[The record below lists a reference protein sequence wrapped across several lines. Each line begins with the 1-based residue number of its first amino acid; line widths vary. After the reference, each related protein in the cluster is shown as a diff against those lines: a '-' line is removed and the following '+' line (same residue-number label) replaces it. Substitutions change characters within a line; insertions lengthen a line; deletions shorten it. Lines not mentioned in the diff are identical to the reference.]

1 MSFHYHS
8 ASISKPLKWTILV
21 LVIVCGS
28 CFQGANIAQAQEKN
42 KFERLNERKNK
53 DNRRLKRRGDRA
65 RSNKSKL
72 RQARFK
78 SRTRQGEKAY
88 KGDITGRKVTR
99 IKSSRLRSNANYAQP
114 NPYAGRKRKTEASVA
129 KKALSKARFTQRP
142 SESAKRASGPPRT
155 TNRPREKAWKG
166 GINGRALN
174 KRTKKV
180 TFTGKSSYQGG
191 SVRSATR
198 SSEQKATSGRVVPR
212 SASGAYRV
220 RKRKTPYSSF
230 RPKKKWEKAFKGDIT
245 GRTFQ
250 TKRTTGRPGVQ
261 KPPKTRYTSP
271 GRKGDKAYTGGFGG
285 GYKSATRRPERA
297 WKKDISGNKLRIRT
311 STGPKFTGPQFTPY
325 PTNKSRRGDRAY
337 KGKIKGSGYKSV
349 SSRKESAGKKLG
361 GSNPPG
367 SGTSKGLSFQGN
379 IKAGKPLKGG
389 GSISG
394 RRWNNSGK
402 SVTRANNAE
411 QNQRIRSFQGNIKAG
426 KPLKGGGSISGI
438 RWNNNGRSVTKANN
452 SEQSQRV
459 RSFQGNI
466 KAGKPLKGGG
476 SVARNNWNN
485 NGKSTTKAQESSS
498 TLKATSFTGNI
509 KQGRFKGG
517 DFDALSSTYQGGQ
530 KRRFDYKRHPSAD
543 KKAIKV
549 RLSKSKDDISGYQGT
564 LKQSRYQGGN
574 FDALAGTYKGNL
586 KRKYDYRKNPNAAK
600 ESLKVKQALKND
612 RLAGNYQGTVKDRRR
627 YKKNPAAADEALK
640 KHAPNKNYFQG
651 GEFTGRTKVTLKY
664 KQNPSASDESLK
676 NLPPGSGAQ
685 KGIGF
690 EGRTK
695 VTWSVRKNPSTAKE
709 SLPGIAPSKETARGT
724 SFKGR
729 TKLAFNYKRN
739 PSSVNEALKS
749 RAPSKAAIS
758 ASNYQGNIKMS
769 KKRLEDRHP
778 SFNYARGKNSATQE
792 KEKLFSLKLLF
803 AKIFKKNEGQPDN
816 LKEKERAPR
825 FDKRERDIW
834 YD

>member
-1 MSFHYHS
+1 M
-8 ASISKPLKWTILV
+8 
-21 LVIVCGS
+21 
-28 CFQGANIAQAQEKN
+28 
-42 KFERLNERKNK
+42 NERKNK
-53 DNRRLKRRGDRA
+53 ENRRLKRRGDRA

-72 RQARFK
+72 RQVRFK

-142 SESAKRASGPPRT
+142 SENAKKASGPPRT
-155 TNRPREKAWKG
+155 STRPREKAWKG
-166 GINGRALN
+166 GVNGRALN
-174 KRTKKV
+174 KRTKRV
-180 TFTGKSSYQGG
+180 TFTGKSNYQGG

-261 KPPKTRYTSP
+261 KPPKTKYTSP
-271 GRKGDKAYTGGFGG
+271 GRKGDQAYSGGFGG

-311 STGPKFTGPQFTPY
+311 SEGPKFDGPQFTPY
-325 PTNKSRRGDRAY
+325 PKNKSRRGDRAY
-337 KGKIKGSGYKSV
+337 KGKIKGGSYKSV
-349 SSRKESAGKKLG
+349 SSRKERAGKKLS

-394 RRWNNSGK
+394 KRWNNSGK
-402 SVTRANNAE
+402 SITKANNAE
-411 QNQRIRSFQGNIKAG
+411 QNQRARSFQGNIKAG

-438 RWNNNGRSVTKANN
+438 RWNNKGQSITKQNN

-476 SVARNNWNN
+476 SISGIRWNN
-485 NGKSTTKAQESSS
+485 KGQSITKQNNSEQSQRVRSFQGN
-498 TLKATSFTGNI
+498 LKQS
-509 KQGRFKGG
+509 KYKGG
-517 DFDALSSTYQGGQ
+517 YYDALSSTYKGGE

-549 RLSKSKDDISGYQGT
+549 RFSKNKDDLAGYQGT
-564 LKQSRYQGGN
+564 LKQRKYKGGN
-574 FDALAGTYKGNL
+574 FDALAGTYKGNQ
-586 KRKYDYRKNPNAAK
+586 KRKFDYKKNPNAAK
-600 ESLKVKQALKND
+600 ESLKVKEEQKND
-612 RLAGNYQGTVKDRRR
+612 RLAGNYQGTIKDSRK

-640 KHAPNKNYFQG
+640 KHAPNKNYFLG
-651 GEFTGRTKVTLKY
+651 GNFTGRTKQTWKY
-664 KQNPSASDESLK
+664 KQNPNAADESLK
-676 NLPPGSGAQ
+676 NRPPQSGAQ
-685 KGIGF
+685 KGADFG
-690 EGRTK
+690 GRTK

-709 SLPGIAPSKETARGT
+709 SLLGIAPSKETARGT
-724 SFKGR
+724 AFKGR
-729 TKLAFNYKRN
+729 TKLAYNYKRN
-739 PSSVNEALKS
+739 PNSVSEALKG
-749 RAPSKAAIS
+749 RGPSKAAIS

-769 KKRLEDRHP
+769 KKSLQDRHP
-778 SFNYARGKNSATQE
+778 SLKYARGKNSATQE

-816 LKEKERAPR
+816 VKEKERAPR
-825 FDKRERDIW
+825 FDKREREIW